1 MNLRD
6 IYYFQTLAET
16 RHMGRAAE
24 LLFITQPALSKA
36 IQRLEE
42 SIGASLFTRTTRR
55 IELTELGTLLLERS
69 FELRHLMEET
79 TREVQGFAT
88 GYSGNIRLG
97 CAPTMVKFYLPGIIS
112 RLLKDSPDVTIQLET
127 GISGPLIE
135 ALKDRQLDFV
145 LTHVTK
151 QMAGFEVTPLV
162 RDEMVVVARPDHPLF
177 DRTPQV
183 SDLAH
188 YNWILPS
195 ASGSLPWLDALMAKH
210 GCPAPKAQV
219 EATSILYL
227 PRLIAG
233 TNLLSLMSRSNLSEE
248 ENHSIIREVPIA
260 EARLERFFGIIVRK
274 DGFLS
279 PAAQKLLAMLR
290 ADSTLDGDL
299 LTDTR
304 WEAPG
309 H

>member
-6 IYYFQTLAET
+6 IYYFQTVAET
-16 RHMGRAAE
+16 RHMGQAAE

-42 SIGASLFTRTTRR
+42 SIGGSLFTRTTRR
-55 IELTELGTLLLERS
+55 IELTELGILLRERS

-79 TREVQGFAT
+79 TREVEGYAS

-97 CAPTMVKFYLPGIIS
+97 CAPTMAKFYLPGFIS
-112 RLLKDSPDVTIQLET
+112 RLLRESPDVTIQLET
-127 GISGPLIE
+127 GISGPIID
-135 ALKDRQLDFV
+135 ALKDRRLDFA

-151 QMAGFEVTPLV
+151 PIAGFEVTPLI

-177 DRTPQV
+177 DRKPQV
-183 SDLAH
+183 SDLAN

-195 ASGSLPWLDALMAKH
+195 ASGTLPWLDALMARH
-210 GCPAPKAQV
+210 GCAAPKAQV

-233 TNLLSLMSRSNLSEE
+233 TNLLSLISRRNLTEE
-248 ENHSIIREVPIA
+248 ESSSIIREVPIP
-260 EARLERFFGIIVRK
+260 EARLERLFGVVVRK

-279 PAAQKLLAMLR
+279 PAAQKLLSMMR
-290 ADSTLDGDL
+290 TESTLDLNL
-299 LTDTR
+299 LNETR
-304 WEAPG
+304 WEG
-309 H
+309 